1 MGFQKAIQTAIRRCS
16 RTRRPAPLNSLEQRR
31 EVALQQLGQLI
42 EEKDTYKC
50 QIWFETNEKGVLK
63 DEIEILTSENDLLKE
78 KVELL
83 EKEKWSQK
91 DTIFGLRRQ
100 LAKEE
105 RSFEISRSLIL
116 QSRLNRQED
125 LTAATKRAD
134 ALAWELDLAVTRA
147 KEDLA
152 AYKDEIENLKKDFE
166 TKTTSMNKE
175 VKDVK
180 CALQVQ
186 AEFQD
191 ASTCTTGSTSSRRIS
206 CKQAA
211 NSKTKKDRSDN
222 SSRLDKHNLNHLP
235 FQCIS
240 SMKISRSNWELPMLT
255 QGPKF
260 LAAYYAKKSGAH

>member
-1 MGFQKAIQTAIRRCS
+1 MGFQRAIQTAIRKCS
-16 RTRRPAPLNSLEQRR
+16 RTRRPAELNSLEQRR

-50 QIWFETNEKGVLK
+50 QIWFEMNEKGVLK
-63 DEIEILTSENDLLKE
+63 DEIEILTSENDLLRE

-91 DTIFGLRRQ
+91 DIIFGLRRQ

-105 RSFEISRSLIL
+105 RSFETSRSLIL

-134 ALAWELDLAVTRA
+134 TLARELNLAVTRA

-152 AYKDEIENLKKDFE
+152 AYKDEIDNLKQDFE
-166 TKTTSMNKE
+166 MKASSINKE
-175 VKDVK
+175 VKDVE

-206 CKQAA
+206 CRAA
-211 NSKTKKDRSDN
+211 NNKSKRHRSDN
-222 SSRLDKHNLNHLP
+222 SSRLDEHNLNHLP

-240 SMKISRSNWELPMLT
+240 SLKISRSNWELPMLT
-255 QGPKF
+255 QGSKF

>member
-1 MGFQKAIQTAIRRCS
+1 MGFQKAIQTAIIRRCS
-16 RTRRPAPLNSLEQRR
+16 RARRPAPLNSLGIEQRR
-31 EVALQQLGQLI
+31 EIALQQLGQLI
-42 EEKDTYKC
+42 EEKDAYKC

-63 DEIEILTSENDLLKE
+63 DEIEILTTENDLLKE

-91 DTIFGLRRQ
+91 DIIFGLRRQ

-105 RSFEISRSLIL
+105 QSFETSRSLIL

-134 ALAWELDLAVTRA
+134 ALARELDLAMTRA

-166 TKTTSMNKE
+166 MKASSINKE
-175 VKDVK
+175 VKNVE

-191 ASTCTTGSTSSRRIS
+191 ASTFTTGSTGICLTEWPKKRKVS
-206 CKQAA
+206 Q
-211 NSKTKKDRSDN
+211 NHKTHFILLQLIFFVLYFN
-222 SSRLDKHNLNHLP
+222 FLY
-235 FQCIS
+235 F
-240 SMKISRSNWELPMLT
+240 SRSSVLC
-255 QGPKF
+255 
-260 LAAYYAKKSGAH
+260 